1 MQKHNRSSNLVQTRG
16 ICAKIIKI
24 LKKSMQNQIETTK
37 NILTERLPKITPS
50 YVIIFNDSLLHFV
63 TEFKSQ
69 I

>member
-1 MQKHNRSSNLVQTRG
+1 VHVCKNIIGSSNLVQT
-16 ICAKIIKI
+16 KIIKI
-24 LKKSMQNQIETTK
+24 LTKSMQNQIETTK

-63 TEFKSQ
+63 SEFKSQ